1 MPTVVLLGTLDT
13 KGDEYAFLRDRVRA
27 GGCEVILVDAGV
39 LGNPRTPPDVTRE
52 EVAKAAGAD
61 VGALA
66 TANDR
71 GAAVATMA
79 RGATEVVTQLHR
91 DGELHGILAL
101 GGSGGSSLA
110 TQAMRAL
117 PVGVP
122 KLMVSTVASGDTRPY
137 VGAVDV
143 TMMYS
148 VVDIAGINRVSERIL
163 GNAAAAIAG
172 MASAY
177 AAAPAQ
183 TSGKPLV
190 AATMFGVTTPCV
202 TAAREWLEARGYE
215 VLVFHATG
223 TGGQSMEALV
233 EGGFIAGVLD
243 ITTTELADE
252 LVGGVLSAGPDR
264 LEMAG
269 QQRVPQVVS
278 LGALDMV
285 NFGPMATVPERFR
298 DRTLYV
304 HNPTITLMRTT
315 PEECAELGR
324 TIARKL
330 SAADGPVALFI
341 PRRGVSA
348 IAVEGGVFHDADADR
363 ALIDYVL
370 ANLAGNVEV
379 HDRDQ
384 EINDPRFAVA
394 MAEHLDAMIR
404 AAGIDAGRGT
414 ERSEA

>member
-13 KGDEYAFLRDRVRA
+13 KGDEYAFLRDQVRA
-27 GGCEVILVDAGV
+27 DGCDVLLIDAGV
-39 LGNPRTPPDVTRE
+39 LGRPRTPPDVTRE
-52 EVAKAAGAD
+52 EVATAAGAD
-61 VGALA
+61 LGKIAA
-66 TANDR
+66 ANDR

-79 RGATEVVTQLHR
+79 WGATEIVTQLHR
-91 DGELHGILAL
+91 DGKLHGILAL

-110 TQAMRAL
+110 TKAMRAL

-122 KLMVSTVASGDTRPY
+122 KLMVSTVASGNTRPY
-137 VGAVDV
+137 VGTSDV

-148 VVDIAGINRVSERIL
+148 VVDIAGINRVSARIL

-172 MASAY
+172 MAKAY
-177 AAAPAQ
+177 AAAPTEA
-183 TSGKPLV
+183 SGKPLIT
-190 AATMFGVTTPCV
+190 ATMFGVTTPCV

-252 LVGGVLSAGPDR
+252 VAGGDLSAGPDR

-269 QQRVPQVVS
+269 KQRVPQVVS

-285 NFGPMATVPERFR
+285 NFGPKEAVPERFR
-298 DRTLYV
+298 DRNLYV

-315 PEECAELGR
+315 PEECAALGR
-324 TIARKL
+324 MIARKL
-330 SAADGPVALFI
+330 SDAEGPVALFV
-341 PRRGVSA
+341 PRRGVSM
-348 IAVEGGVFHDADADR
+348 IAVEGGVFHDPAADR
-363 ALIDYVL
+363 ALFD
-370 ANLAGNVEV
+370 NLLENLGDNVEV
-379 HDRDQ
+379 HDLDQ
-384 EINDPRFAVA
+384 DINDPRFAVA
-394 MAEHLDAMIR
+394 MAERLDAMIR
-404 AAGIDAGRGT
+404 AAAGADA
-414 ERSEA
+414 ERREA